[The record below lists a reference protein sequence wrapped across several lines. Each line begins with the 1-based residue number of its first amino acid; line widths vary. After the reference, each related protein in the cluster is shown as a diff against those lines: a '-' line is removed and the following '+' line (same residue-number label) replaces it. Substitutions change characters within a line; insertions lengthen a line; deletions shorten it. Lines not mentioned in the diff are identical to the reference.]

1 MDEINTEHL
10 AHVIG
15 GVGPANIDW
24 KSFLSEGGTK
34 GQGGAPHNVLGSI
47 GGASGGGGGLASRL
61 GGVSPA

>member
-1 MDEINTEHL
+1 MEEINTEHL

-24 KSFLSEGGTK
+24 KSFLSDGGTK
-34 GQGGAPHNVLGSI
+34 GQQGGAHSVLGSI
-47 GGASGGGGGLASRL
+47 GASGGGGGLASRL